1 MDIVKL
7 QIQKKRKEL
16 LFLFSK
22 VYSGGLRGI
31 DGYVVQ
37 VEADV
42 SDGLPG
48 FYMVGSL
55 ASEVRE
61 AEERVRTAM
70 RNAGFHLSARKITV
84 NLAGQCK
91 KGGNSL

>member
-37 VEADV
+37 VDADV

-48 FYMVGSL
+48 F
-55 ASEVRE
+55 
-61 AEERVRTAM
+61 
-70 RNAGFHLSARKITV
+70 
-84 NLAGQCK
+84 
-91 KGGNSL
+91 